1 MPKVTNQKFNP
12 NFSKALDIESLIS
25 APLVA
30 VSKANVVMAQGQ
42 TRFLLEYC
50 FKKNGDGYE
59 PILIQMA
66 LTKPVIDRGKVA
78 VKAIAASAPGV
89 IPVVEAVEAAP
100 AVPQSIQ
107 LVTTHFSL
115 PLLTIVPMNSLVV
128 DKVTIDFDMEITSV
142 ASKPSNGTNESGNK
156 ITDRKAQLYGK
167 VSDSGSNSNR
177 DSKNQSKIS
186 NKVKI
191 NINAATLPLP
201 AGVLTIIDLY
211 TKSIQAVPTEN
222 KQELFNN

>member
-1 MPKVTNQKFNP
+1 MPKVTNREFNP

-50 FKKNGDGYE
+50 FKKNGESYE

-66 LTKPVIDRGKVA
+66 LTKPVIDPGKAA
-78 VKAIAASAPGV
+78 VKAVAASAPGV
-89 IPVVEAVEAAP
+89 MPVVEAVEATP
-100 AVPQSIQ
+100 AIPQSMQ
-107 LVTTHFSL
+107 MVTTHFTL
-115 PLLTIVPMNSLVV
+115 PLLTIVPLNSLAVE
-128 DKVTIDFDMEITSV
+128 KVNIDFDMEITSV
-142 ASKPSNGTNESGNK
+142 ASKPSGSANESNNT

-167 VSDSGSNSNR
+167 VSDSGSNSER
-177 DSKNQSKIS
+177 GSANQSKTL
-186 NKVKI
+186 NKIKI
-191 NINAATLPLP
+191 NLNAATLPLP
-201 AGVLTIIDLY
+201 AGVLTIIDIY

-222 KQELFNN
+222 KPEN